1 MPHFITDKCIGC
13 SVCEI
18 KCPTNT
24 IWGES
29 KGQYYI
35 HPERCIDCSVCGIYC
50 PVDAIQ
56 NQHGEL
62 IPRIKPKDIPKAEV
76 VLDLVSMAANLQLP
90 VAEVRRVG
98 QERVEVG
105 KRAEARIDAEKI
117 ADVITVVA
125 IWRRKERKQ
134 PYTIHA

>member
-24 IWGES
+24 IWGAA

-50 PVDAIQ
+50 PVDAIHMDA
-56 NQHGEL
+56 NKVEL
-62 IPRIKPKDIPKAEV
+62 STFGRQDLIWNIDELLGDKPKAPK
-76 VLDLVSMAANLQLP
+76 
-90 VAEVRRVG
+90 
-98 QERVEVG
+98 
-105 KRAEARIDAEKI
+105 KRAEDPTPPAGSAR
-117 ADVITVVA
+117 
-125 IWRRKERKQ
+125 
-134 PYTIHA
+134 